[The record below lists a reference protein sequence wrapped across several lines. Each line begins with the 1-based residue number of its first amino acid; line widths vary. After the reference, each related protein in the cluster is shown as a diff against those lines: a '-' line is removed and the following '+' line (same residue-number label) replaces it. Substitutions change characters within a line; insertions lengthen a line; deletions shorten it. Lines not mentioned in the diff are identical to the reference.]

1 MTSSLA
7 MKQSRRISPRVPYD
21 EAVSLTRFDGGGRL
35 YARALDLSV
44 SGMQV
49 VCSESC
55 PLGTELRCTLLL
67 PGGPRNVR
75 GRIVRETALRKGL
88 GLAIA
93 FTYVD
98 RGTAAAI
105 DQLVARAAEM
115 MPAKLRVDGVDRTL
129 RCEGRVD
136 DGTIK
141 LSATLPFLR
150 LDGGVDVVLGEEGA
164 EVTAAGVISKI
175 ALDPSTQDG
184 VPRLAL
190 EVELAERDSAGDEMT
205 RSFEAAAP
213 PPSRLPPPCGHP
225 LPSVVVSPGL
235 ARDVRLVEERP
246 PRRRVHGTAE
256 IARRPMVP
264 DDAWAEAAVSAPPLR
279 PAPPAGTPLTMRL
292 RRATARVDVL
302 TRGWR
307 AAHAHATG
315 PARWAYLLVILPA
328 ALAVAAL
335 LRGI

>member
-1 MTSSLA
+1 
-7 MKQSRRISPRVPYD
+7 MKQSRRISPRMPYD
-21 EAVSLTRFDGGGRL
+21 EAIALTRFDGGGRL
-35 YARALDLSV
+35 YARAIDLSV

-49 VCSESC
+49 VSGESC

-75 GRIVRETALRKGL
+75 GRVVRETALAKGL

-98 RGTAAAI
+98 RGTAAVI
-105 DQLVARAAEM
+105 DQLVTARAAEM
-115 MPAKLRVDGVDRTL
+115 LPAKLRVDGVDRTL

-136 DGTIK
+136 DGTIR
-141 LSATLPFLR
+141 LSAELPFLR
-150 LDGGVDVVLGEEGA
+150 LDGGVDVVLGEG
-164 EVTAAGVISKI
+164 EVSAGVISKI
-175 ALDPSTQDG
+175 DPATRDG

-190 EVELAERDSAGDEMT
+190 EVELAERERAGEKPMHGH
-205 RSFEAAAP
+205 EATPP
-213 PPSRLPPPCGHP
+213 PPSRLPPACGHP

-235 ARDVRLVEERP
+235 ARDLRLVEERP

-256 IARRPMVP
+256 IARRPMVHELELSEP
-264 DDAWAEAAVSAPPLR
+264 VAAPPPVR
-279 PAPPAGTPLTMRL
+279 PATRGRGARTGRAGEVM

-302 TRGWR
+302 ARGWR
-307 AAHAHATG
+307 SVRAHATG

-335 LRGI
+335 LH

>member
-1 MTSSLA
+1 

-75 GRIVRETALRKGL
+75 GRVVRETALRKGL

-98 RGTAAAI
+98 SRTAAVI
-105 DQLVARAAEM
+105 GQLVTARAGDM
-115 MPAKLRVDGVDRTL
+115 LPAKLRLDGVDHTL

-150 LDGGVDVVLGEEGA
+150 LDGGVDVVLGEQGE

-175 ALDPSTQDG
+175 ALDPATKDG

-190 EVELAERDSAGDEMT
+190 EVELAERERAGETPMHGY
-205 RSFEAAAP
+205 EAAAP
-213 PPSRLPPPCGHP
+213 PPSRLPPPFGHP

-256 IARRPMVP
+256 IARRPMVH
-264 DDAWAEAAVSAPPLR
+264 DDVLPEAVVSAPPAR
-279 PAPPAGTPLTMRL
+279 PATPQRPRRTALAKHM

-302 TRGWR
+302 ARGWR
-307 AAHAHATG
+307 AARAHATG